1 MGISFERL
9 PIGPWLPSSWKGHFT
24 GLATGQ
30 AHWRGKNPKLETSFG
45 EGALRVGDARIEHL
59 SLLEQ
64 LAAVD
69 KSFGYLQLSDCAM
82 DVAWSYPKIDIK
94 NIAIEEKGKFR
105 IEGAIS
111 IRRNVWGTGL
121 RGGELASSSDSK
133 AGRNG

>member
-1 MGISFERL
+1 M
-9 PIGPWLPSSWKGHFT
+9 
-24 GLATGQ
+24 
-30 AHWRGKNPKLETSFG
+30 
-45 EGALRVGDARIEHL
+45 RVGDARIEHL

-105 IEGAIS
+105 IESAIS